1 MSIVRWNPWREF
13 DDLFA
18 TMAALPSET
27 PCRSAWTP
35 AVDIS
40 ETDGEYRIDVEI
52 PAVAR
57 EHINVSVKDGV
68 LTVAGERNVEKEA
81 DGRTHRVERQVGRF
95 RRSFRLPEN
104 VDEEG
109 IGATAKDG
117 VLYLVVA
124 KKEKEQPRSID
135 VQVH

>member
-13 DDLFA
+13 DDLFT
-18 TMAALPSET
+18 TMATLPGENLSRSE
-27 PCRSAWTP
+27 WLP

-40 ETDGEYRIDVEI
+40 ETDAEYRIDVEI

-57 EHINVSVKDGV
+57 ENINVSVNDGV
-68 LTVAGERNVEKEA
+68 LTVAGERKVEKDA
-81 DGRTHRVERQVGRF
+81 DGRTHRAERQVGRF
-95 RRSFRLPEN
+95 SRSFRLPEN
-104 VDEEG
+104 VDEQD